1 MRLFWKEKNE
11 PPDRIRERFERG
23 YQVAAGRFL
32 DVDPALL
39 RLPPSRHQGADPLKL
54 ARHLARFGTS
64 VSGMPPLEVTEAANG
79 ELVINN
85 GVTRATRVA
94 KFLPGKTVRVE
105 VIDRRPN
112 WNISKYPNV
121 KDKLP

>member
-1 MRLFWKEKNE
+1 M
-11 PPDRIRERFERG
+11 
-23 YQVAAGRFL
+23 VSGRFL

-39 RLPPSRHQGADPLKL
+39 RLPSSRHQGADPVKL
-54 ARHLARFGTS
+54 ARHIARFGTS
-64 VSGMPPLEVTEAANG
+64 VTGMPTLEVTEAADG

-94 KFLPGKTVRVE
+94 KFLPGQTVRVE
-105 VIDRRPN
+105 VIERLPN
-112 WNISKYPNV
+112 WKVNEYPRV